1 MLFDLLEGRYIMY
14 AEWLYA
20 KHTFFYDALPSY
32 FMEFD
37 ILDTT
42 TGDFLSTVRRREL
55 IGTRPITQ
63 VRVLHEGQVKD
74 LKTLAAMVQRSH
86 FITDNRR
93 QALEEAATKAGVPIE
108 QALKE
113 TDLDERMEG
122 LYIKA
127 EEDGKVVGRYKF
139 VRESF
144 TNAILD
150 SETHWHDRTILPN
163 VVLTK
168 DDE

>member
-1 MLFDLLEGRYIMY
+1 M
-14 AEWLYA
+14 
-20 KHTFFYDALPSY
+20 KDA
-32 FMEFD
+32 
-37 ILDTT
+37 
-42 TGDFLSTVRRREL
+42 
-55 IGTRPITQ
+55 
-63 VRVLHEGQVKD
+63 
-74 LKTLAAMVQRSH
+74 KTLAAMITRSH
-86 FITDNRR
+86 FITDNRK
-93 QALEEAATKAGVPIE
+93 QALEDAATKAGVPVE

-150 SETHWHDRTILPN
+150 SETHWHDRTIIPN
-163 VVLTK
+163 GLVK
-168 DDE
+168 